1 MSRIEIVTVGD
12 ELVEGRLVDTNAGSI
27 SDRLFRRGLR
37 VAQHVSVGDDRSDIV
52 RVLRE
57 AAERADAVVVTGGLG
72 PTSDDLTAVAAAE
85 AFGRD
90 VVRVA
95 EALEHV
101 QRFFAGRGREMSPN
115 NAKQAD
121 LPDGCTILP
130 NPLGTAVGFRL
141 DAGRCRLYFLPGV
154 PQELEGM
161 VTGSVLPDLATRV
174 STRRVRLA
182 TLKVFG
188 RGESDV
194 AQTLDGLEEGLPD
207 GCRLLIQYRATFP
220 EIHVRL
226 VLAGTAADESTLE
239 RLLAAA
245 RGRIGRHVFAAG
257 VGEVGTSFPET
268 VAAALGAER
277 ATVALA
283 EGCSAGEASAL
294 LTAAVG
300 GSSVLA
306 GGVVVAD
313 RTRAASIL
321 GREELQ
327 TCDWPSAA
335 AAGILA
341 AGVRSAYGATW
352 GAATLGVAGDEAP
365 RGDARPGQLWVGV
378 AGADGSRH
386 RALRFPVE
394 GARFRRLAAYVA
406 LGMVARAM
414 SGGET

>member
-1 MSRIEIVTVGD
+1 
-12 ELVEGRLVDTNAGSI
+12 
-27 SDRLFRRGLR
+27 
-37 VAQHVSVGDDRSDIV
+37 VGDDRSDIV

-57 AAERADAVVVTGGLG
+57 TATRADAVVVTGGLG
-72 PTSDDLTAVAAAE
+72 PTSDDLTAAAAAE

-101 QRFFAGRGREMSPN
+101 QRFFASRGREMSPN

-121 LPDGCTILP
+121 LPDGSTILP

-141 DAGRCRLYFLPGV
+141 DAARCRLYFLPGV

-161 VTGSVLPDLATRV
+161 VAGSVLPDLEERISSRPV
-174 STRRVRLA
+174 LLA

-194 AQTLDGLEEGLPD
+194 AQALDGLERALPD
-207 GCRLLIQYRATFP
+207 GCRLVIQYRATFP

-226 VLAGTAADESTLE
+226 VLAGAAADESTVE
-239 RLLAAA
+239 RLLADA
-245 RGRIGRHVFAAG
+245 RERIGRHVFAAA
-257 VGEVGTSFPET
+257 VGDVET
-268 VAAALGAER
+268 GLPDAVAADLGAAG

-294 LTAAVG
+294 LAAAVG
-300 GSSVLA
+300 GPAVLA
-306 GGVVVAD
+306 GSVVVTD

-321 GREELQ
+321 TRQELLS
-327 TCDWPSAA
+327 CDWPSAA
-335 AAGILA
+335 AAEILA

-352 GAATLGVAGDEAP
+352 GAATLGVAGDGAP

-378 AGADGSRH
+378 AGADGTRH

-414 SGGET
+414 AGGET